1 LNDIFCGIDLGGTT
15 VNIGLVTNS
24 GGLVQQ
30 HKIPSGVIDGVDAVV
45 DRIAKV
51 IHSWQVEDDQ
61 LSIRAAGIGV
71 AGLVDTQRG
80 ILREATNFPGWIN
93 VPLVSKIHNKLDCP
107 VIMDNDAN
115 VAALGEYSFGAGKG
129 YDHMMMVTLG
139 TGVGAGLVLNGQ
151 IYRGANGAAGEF
163 GHITIEKDGPLC
175 GCGRRG
181 CIEAFVGTNG
191 LVGNVRQR
199 LLSNMTS
206 TLRTYNLDKL
216 TPKDIYKEAVAGDE
230 LARLVFS
237 TAGENL
243 GYGLGSVV
251 NLLNIQHIVIGGGVA
266 EAGKFIIDSAQK
278 ILNEFALNNDAQPVR
293 IVKAQLGE
301 LAGIVGAASLAMA
314 LI

>member
-1 LNDIFCGIDLGGTT
+1 LKEIFCGIDLGGTT
-15 VNIGLVTNS
+15 VNIGLVTNN
-24 GGLVQQ
+24 GDLIQQ

-51 IHSWQVEDDQ
+51 VHNWQIQDDQ
-61 LSIRAAGIGV
+61 LLIRAAGIGV
-71 AGLVDTQRG
+71 AGLVDTHRG

-93 VPLVSKIHNKLDCP
+93 VPIVTKLHSKLDCP
-107 VIMDNDAN
+107 VIVDNDAN

-139 TGVGAGLVLNGQ
+139 TGVGAGLILNGQ
-151 IYRGANGAAGEF
+151 IYRGAYGAAGEF
-163 GHITIEKDGPLC
+163 GHITIQKDGPVC

-191 LVGNVRQR
+191 LVRNVRQR
-199 LLSNMTS
+199 LSSNMTS

-216 TPKDIYKEAVAGDE
+216 TPKDIYQEAVAGDE

-237 TAGENL
+237 DAGENL

-278 ILNEFALNNDAQPVR
+278 ILNEFALNNGDQSAR
-293 IVKAQLGE
+293 IVKAKLGE

-314 LI
+314 LV